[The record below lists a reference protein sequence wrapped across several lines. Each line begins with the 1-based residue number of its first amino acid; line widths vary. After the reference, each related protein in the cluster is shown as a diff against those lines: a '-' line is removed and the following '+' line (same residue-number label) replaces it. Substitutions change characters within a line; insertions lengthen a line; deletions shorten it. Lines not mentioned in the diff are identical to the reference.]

1 MYLSLSVPSRI
12 GERLPVG
19 PASTPIPSVARIA
32 AGFGVSRFTIYR
44 HPHQDGAIE
53 SGPRA
58 RHGGSA
64 VRPRR
69 RGESSAMAV
78 RDQVTINDALEAFL
92 AEQRGRLAAKTLRRY
107 EDVVWLLREC
117 LDRYGHS
124 SLSADERRRW
134 EKTFEGG
141 EEDAFCRLFGPEKI
155 PAHIDEFLDWFMV
168 RKVMAGQDLLKAS
181 GTVTGKLVRWLAGH
195 GYIDEDVAEDAAE
208 RAREASRDL
217 PMADRLATLLH
228 EVADGAPEVDV
239 DALAEEDWVE
249 DQLAISDVEPGRIW
263 FEGGV
268 GPIAVPRKA
277 SDLARPGW
285 SAFVT
290 AARTDGAW
298 RLLEVGFVY
307 P

>member
-1 MYLSLSVPSRI
+1 V
-12 GERLPVG
+12 
-19 PASTPIPSVARIA
+19 
-32 AGFGVSRFTIYR
+32 
-44 HPHQDGAIE
+44 IE

-58 RHGGSA
+58 HATAAALFVRGGGENPALWQYGIRS
-64 VRPRR
+64 RSTTRCRR
-69 RGESSAMAV
+69 SWP
-78 RDQVTINDALEAFL
+78 
-92 AEQRGRLAAKTLRRY
+92 EQRGRLAAKTLRRY

-195 GYIDEDVAEDAAE
+195 GYIDVDVAEDAAE

-217 PMADRLATLLH
+217 PMADRLATLLD
-228 EVADGAPEVDV
+228 EVADSAPEVDV
-239 DALAEEDWVE
+239 EALAEEDWVE

-290 AARTDGAW
+290 AVRTDGAW

>member
-1 MYLSLSVPSRI
+1 M
-12 GERLPVG
+12 
-19 PASTPIPSVARIA
+19 
-32 AGFGVSRFTIYR
+32 
-44 HPHQDGAIE
+44 
-53 SGPRA
+53 
-58 RHGGSA
+58 
-64 VRPRR
+64 
-69 RGESSAMAV
+69 
-78 RDQVTINDALEAFL
+78 
-92 AEQRGRLAAKTLRRY
+92 
-107 EDVVWLLREC
+107 
-117 LDRYGHS
+117 
-124 SLSADERRRW
+124 
-134 EKTFEGG
+134 
-141 EEDAFCRLFGPEKI
+141 
-155 PAHIDEFLDWFMV
+155 
-168 RKVMAGQDLLKAS
+168 
-181 GTVTGKLVRWLAGH
+181 RWLAGH

-208 RAREASRDL
+208 RAQEALRDL

-228 EVADGAPEVDV
+228 EVADSAPEVDA
-239 DALAEEDWVE
+239 DALVEEDWVE